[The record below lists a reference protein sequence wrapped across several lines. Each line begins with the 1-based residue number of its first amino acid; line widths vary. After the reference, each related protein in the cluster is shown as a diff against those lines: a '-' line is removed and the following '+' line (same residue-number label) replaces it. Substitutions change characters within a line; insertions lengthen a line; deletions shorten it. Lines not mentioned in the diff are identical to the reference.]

1 MERRTMSE
9 QRIGQNS
16 KVTLHFALKF
26 ENGDVIDSNFDKE
39 PATFTIGDS
48 SLLPGFER
56 GLFGLKGGDERSF
69 KILPEQGFGTPN
81 EQNVQVM
88 PRSQFASDMELDHGV
103 LVIFK
108 DAAGGEMPGVIKDF
122 NDQQVTVDFNH
133 PLAGKVI
140 TFDVKIITV
149 QNSAL

>member
-1 MERRTMSE
+1 MSE

-16 KVTLHFALKF
+16 TVTLHFALKL
-26 ENGDVIDSNFDKE
+26 ESGDVVDSNFEKE
-39 PATFTIGDS
+39 PATFTVGDG

-56 GLFGLKGGDERSF
+56 TLFGLKDGDKRSF
-69 KILPEQGFGTPN
+69 QILPEQAFGTPN

-88 PRSQFASDMELDHGV
+88 PRSQFDSMELDYGV

-108 DAAGGEMPGVIKDF
+108 DAAGGEMPGVVKAF

-133 PLAGKVI
+133 PLAGKDI
-140 TFDVKIITV
+140 TFDVEIVKV
-149 QNSAL
+149 QNSTV

>member
-1 MERRTMSE
+1 MSE

-16 KVTLHFALKF
+16 TVTLHFALKL
-26 ENGDVIDSNFDKE
+26 ESGDVVDSNFEKE
-39 PATFTIGDS
+39 PATFTVGDG

-56 GLFGLKGGDERSF
+56 TLFGLKDGDKRSF
-69 KILPEQGFGTPN
+69 QILPEHAFGTPN

-88 PRSQFASDMELDHGV
+88 SRSQFDSMELDYGV

-108 DAAGGEMPGVIKDF
+108 DAAGGEMPGVVKAF

-133 PLAGKVI
+133 PLAGKDI
-140 TFDVKIITV
+140 TFDVEIVKV
-149 QNSAL
+149 QNSTV

>member
-1 MERRTMSE
+1 MSE
-9 QRIGQNS
+9 QCIEQNS
-16 KVTLHFALKF
+16 TVTLHFALKF
-26 ENGDVIDSNFDKE
+26 ENGDVIDSNFDKD

-56 GLFGLKGGDERSF
+56 SLFGLKAGDERGF
-69 KILPEQGFGTPN
+69 EILPEQGFGTPN
-81 EQNVQVM
+81 EQNIQVL
-88 PRSQFASDMELDHGV
+88 PRSQFEGMDLDIGI

-108 DAAGGEMPGVIKDF
+108 DAAGGEMPGVVKAFD
-122 NDQQVTVDFNH
+122 DQQVTINFNH

-140 TFDVKIITV
+140 LFEVKIINV

>member
-1 MERRTMSE
+1 MSE

-16 KVTLHFALKF
+16 TVTLHFALKF
-26 ENGDVIDSNFDKE
+26 DSGDVVDSNFDKD
-39 PATFTIGDS
+39 PATFTVGDS

-56 GLFGLKGGDERSF
+56 KLFGLKTGDKRSF
-69 KILPEQGFGTPN
+69 EIQPEEGFGTPN

-88 PRSQFASDMELDHGV
+88 PRNQFDSMELDYGV

-108 DAAGGEMPGVIKDF
+108 DAAGAEMPGVVKEF
-122 NDQQVTVDFNH
+122 NDKQVTVDFNH

-140 TFDVKIITV
+140 TFDVEIIKV
-149 QNSAL
+149 QNSTV

>member
-1 MERRTMSE
+1 MSE

-16 KVTLHFALKF
+16 TVTLHFSLKF
-26 ENGDVIDSNFDKE
+26 EDGSVVDSNFDKD
-39 PATFTIGDS
+39 PATFTVGDT

-56 GLFGLKGGDERSF
+56 TLFGLKEGDERSF
-69 KILPEQGFGTPN
+69 QVLPEQAFGTPN

-88 PRSQFASDMELDHGV
+88 PRSQFDGSMELDYGV

-108 DAAGGEMPGVIKDF
+108 DAAGGEMPGVIKEF

-133 PLAGKVI
+133 PLAGKTI
-140 TFDVKIITV
+140 TFDVKIVKV
-149 QNSAL
+149 QNSNL

>member
-1 MERRTMSE
+1 MSE

-16 KVTLHFALKF
+16 TVTLHFSLKF
-26 ENGDVIDSNFDKE
+26 EDGSVVDSNFDKD
-39 PATFTIGDS
+39 PATFTVGDT

-56 GLFGLKGGDERSF
+56 TLFGLKEGDERSF
-69 KILPEQGFGTPN
+69 QVLPEQAFGTPN

-88 PRSQFASDMELDHGV
+88 PRSQFDDSMELDYGV

-108 DAAGGEMPGVIKDF
+108 DAAGGEMPGVIKEF

-133 PLAGKVI
+133 PLAGKTI
-140 TFDVKIITV
+140 TFDVKIVKV
-149 QNSAL
+149 QNSNL

>member
-1 MERRTMSE
+1 MSE

-16 KVTLHFALKF
+16 RVTLHFALKF
-26 ENGDVIDSNFDKE
+26 DNGDVVDSNFEKD
-39 PATFTIGDS
+39 PATFTIGDG

-56 GLFGLKGGDERSF
+56 VLFGLKDGDQRSF
-69 KILPEQGFGTPN
+69 EILPEQGFGTPN

-88 PRSQFASDMELDHGV
+88 PRSQFDNMELDYGV

-108 DAAGGEMPGVIKDF
+108 DAAGGEMPGVVKAF
-122 NDQQVTVDFNH
+122 NEQQVTVDFNH

-140 TFDVKIITV
+140 TFDVAIITV
-149 QNSAL
+149 QNNTL

>member
-1 MERRTMSE
+1 MSE

-16 KVTLHFALKF
+16 TVTLHFALKF
-26 ENGDVIDSNFDKE
+26 DNGDVVDSNFEKD
-39 PATFTIGDS
+39 PATFKVGDG

-56 GLFGLKGGDERSF
+56 VLFRLKDGDKRSF
-69 KILPEQGFGTPN
+69 EILPEQGFGTPN

-88 PRSQFASDMELDHGV
+88 PRSQFDSMELDHGV

-108 DAAGGEMPGVIKDF
+108 DAAGGEMPGVVKAFDDK
-122 NDQQVTVDFNH
+122 NVTVDFNH

-140 TFDVKIITV
+140 TFDVEIVKV
-149 QNSAL
+149 LNSAL

>member
-1 MERRTMSE
+1 MSE
-9 QRIGQNS
+9 QRIGQGS
-16 KVTLHFALKF
+16 TVTLHFSLKF
-26 ENGDVIDSNFDKE
+26 ENGEVVDSNFEKD
-39 PATFTIGDS
+39 PATFTIGDG

-56 GLFGLKGGDERSF
+56 TLFGLKAGDERSF
-69 KILPEQGFGTPN
+69 EVLPEQAFGIPN

-88 PRSQFASDMELDHGV
+88 PRSQFDSMELDYGV

-108 DAAGGEMPGVIKDF
+108 DDARGEIPGVIKDF

-140 TFDVKIITV
+140 TFDVKIV
-149 QNSAL
+149 AVSNSSL